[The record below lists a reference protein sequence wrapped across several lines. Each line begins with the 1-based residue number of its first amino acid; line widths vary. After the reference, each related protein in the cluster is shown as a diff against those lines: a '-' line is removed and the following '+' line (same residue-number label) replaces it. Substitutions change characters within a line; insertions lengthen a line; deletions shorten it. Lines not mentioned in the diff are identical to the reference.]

1 MYNTNNSN
9 ILRKQPHL
17 LKWVFLCFWPWHY
30 QEAPAET
37 ESPTTWPI
45 SFTTTTMFHLPN
57 CLFWLDTDFLLCST
71 NNPLLGFVDSSEI
84 LHNLANSLGLLRLIW
99 RPKAFCCC
107 YGFLYRFLTFQ
118 WWPNSWKI
126 KSYYYS
132 GEFQSYKSYV
142 LMHDFSS
149 PRSVENKTE
158 TKRNIIAEQIQ
169 FIKING
175 VNSIWPNWLN
185 LAFDSFR
192 WNYKRKNR
200 NLLTLKKN
208 L

>member
-1 MYNTNNSN
+1 MFLALTLPRSPRRNRITNNLTN
-9 ILRKQPHL
+9 L
-17 LKWVFLCFWPWHY
+17 LHHHHDVPLTK
-30 QEAPAET
+30 
-37 ESPTTWPI
+37 
-45 SFTTTTMFHLPN
+45 
-57 CLFWLDTDFLLCST
+57 LFVLVGHRFLLCST
-71 NNPLLGFVDSSEI
+71 NNPLLCFVDSSEI

-126 KSYYYS
+126 KSYFYS